1 MAARKGVQKEL
12 KIRIKPNTALY
23 EVYFDNGGELPAK
36 LQSLFT
42 CVHAAKV
49 AINEYE
55 AGR

>member
-49 AINEYE
+49 AIKDYE

>member
-36 LQSLFT
+36 LQSMFT
-42 CVHAAKV
+42 CERAAEI
-49 AINEYE
+49 AIQDYQ
-55 AGR
+55 ASK

>member
-36 LQSLFT
+36 LQSMFT
-42 CVHAAKV
+42 CARAAEI
-49 AINEYE
+49 AIQDYQ
-55 AGR
+55 ASK